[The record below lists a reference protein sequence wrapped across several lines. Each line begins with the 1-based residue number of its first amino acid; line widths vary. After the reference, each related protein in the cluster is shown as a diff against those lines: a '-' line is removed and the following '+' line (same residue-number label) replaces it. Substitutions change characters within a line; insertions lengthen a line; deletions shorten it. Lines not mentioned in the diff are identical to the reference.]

1 MFQERPL
8 DMTTTSGRQNNTARA
23 DVTAADVRDELS
35 RLSSEQI
42 TALCALPNVV
52 VYQRL
57 VMPNGQ
63 IRYTYIS
70 EGAYDLFGVSAE
82 EILSDPNAL
91 FSCHSADYSAKF
103 RERLLAASK
112 ALTIWDVEASII
124 SRDGRKK
131 YTHAIAR
138 PKRHPDGSVLWT
150 GIILDETRI
159 REAVI
164 ESIAQGLLLFDA
176 DDQLI
181 LRNSH
186 VLDLFPSLHDV
197 AVPGAKYED
206 VLRANLGAQC
216 LLLPQ
221 GVKHSSNFD
230 WQMECHRQPKAI
242 FEYRLEDGRTVLA
255 NENRTSDGGTVV
267 VYTDVSE
274 LKRREKAEESNRIK
288 SNFLAVMSHEIR
300 TPMNAVIGL
309 SASLLDTKLDSEQR
323 HVVNTIYEAS
333 NSLLH
338 LLNDILDISKLEAEK
353 VQFEAIPFAPA
364 AIINETISILQ
375 TKAIEKGLLCTSS
388 IDPAL
393 PNTLRGDPIRI
404 RQVLLNLV
412 SNAIKFTDVGLVEIT
427 VRCLSRADGMATIE
441 FMVRDSG
448 VGMAPEQIGRLFKN
462 FAQGDES
469 INRKFGGTGLGL
481 AISQKIIEQMGG
493 KIKAKSTL
501 GIGSTFWFEL
511 TLPLSDIAPINL
523 AEAPKT
529 TDRSNS
535 ALIGLAEPLQILL
548 AEDNGTNQLVFSK
561 MVQGIDVQ
569 LAVAY
574 NGREA
579 VEQASSGA
587 FDVIF
592 MDMRMPEMDGLE
604 ATRKIRALG
613 GHLADIP
620 IIALTAN
627 AFADDIKAC
636 RDAGMNDFIAK
647 PLRKKILIEKLANVA
662 GSAKRHK
669 QPKTTAHAD
678 LPTVAPAAV
687 AMTDAAPVLDD
698 AVLDA
703 LVEEIDIDGVRVTL
717 DGFLVESAQ
726 QLSRLRAYSCDSD
739 RMMIK
744 EEAHKLKGASGTFGL
759 LQVADLARTL
769 ERSALQIAPNDYR
782 DLLDRTEACFD
793 RARSELEAAMTEYAT
808 SKAVSA

>member
-1 MFQERPL
+1 
-8 DMTTTSGRQNNTARA
+8 MTTTVGQANGTVGHNEMPAAVQA
-23 DVTAADVRDELS
+23 DPT

-42 TALCALPNVV
+42 SALCALPNVV

-57 VMPNGQ
+57 VMPDGQ

-82 EILSDPNAL
+82 EILSNPNAL

-103 RERLLAASK
+103 KERLLAASK
-112 ALTIWDVEASII
+112 SLNIWDVEASII

-138 PKRHPDGSVLWT
+138 PKCNSDGSVLWT

-186 VLDLFPSLHDV
+186 ALKLFPCLQGV

-206 VLRANLGAQC
+206 ILRAQLSAQR
-216 LLLPQ
+216 LHLPE
-221 GVKHSSNFD
+221 GVKDGSNLA
-230 WQMECHRQPKAI
+230 WQMECHRQPSAI
-242 FEYRLEDGRTVLA
+242 FEYQLEDGRTVLA
-255 NENRTSDGGTVV
+255 NENRTSSGGTVV
-267 VYTDVSE
+267 VYTDISE
-274 LKRREKAEESNRIK
+274 LKRREQAEESNRVK

-323 HVVNTIYEAS
+323 HVVNTIHEAS

-338 LLNDILDISKLEAEK
+338 LLNDILDISKFEAQK

-364 AIINETISILQ
+364 ALVNETISILQ
-375 TKAIEKGLLCTSS
+375 TKAIEKGLLCSSS
-388 IDPAL
+388 IDPSLPDAL
-393 PNTLRGDPIRI
+393 LGDPIRI

-427 VRCLSRADGMATIE
+427 IRCLSRAGGMATIE
-441 FMVRDSG
+441 CLVRDT
-448 VGMAPEQIGRLFKN
+448 GMGIAPEHLDHLFKH
-462 FAQGDES
+462 FAQVDES

-493 KIKAKSTL
+493 KINVTSTP
-501 GIGSTFWFEL
+501 GKGSTFSFEI
-511 TLPLSDIAPINL
+511 TLPLSDIGVVKLTQPSGSTDGPDHML
-523 AEAPKT
+523 A
-529 TDRSNS
+529 
-535 ALIGLAEPLQILL
+535 GLAEPLQILL

-561 MVQGIDVQ
+561 MVQDVRVR
-569 LAVAY
+569 LTIAG

-579 VEQASSGA
+579 VEHASSA
-587 FDVIF
+587 TFDAIF

-604 ATRKIRALG
+604 ATRKIRELG

-647 PLRKKILIEKLANVA
+647 PLRKKILIEKLANVVSRSPQRRKPA
-662 GSAKRHK
+662 PRI
-669 QPKTTAHAD
+669 AHHD
-678 LPTVAPAAV
+678 LPMVAPGTAA
-687 AMTDAAPVLDD
+687 MSDLGPVLDR
-698 AVLDA
+698 AVFDA
-703 LVEEIDIDGVRVTL
+703 LVEEIDMDGVRATL
-717 DGFLVESAQ
+717 EPFLVETEK
-726 QLSRLRAYSCDSD
+726 QLARLRMCSCEDN
-739 RMMIK
+739 RTEIR

-759 LQVADLARTL
+759 IQLSELAQTL
-769 ERSALQIAPNDYR
+769 EHSALQIAPSNYR
-782 DLLDRTEACFD
+782 DMLDRIDACFAM
-793 RARSELEAAMTEYAT
+793 ARCELEAAMTEG
-808 SKAVSA
+808 VS

>member
-1 MFQERPL
+1 
-8 DMTTTSGRQNNTARA
+8 MTTASGRQG
-23 DVTAADVRDELS
+23 DEGRHHQSPATVQDDLS
-35 RLSSEQI
+35 RLSAEQI
-42 TALCALPNVV
+42 SALCELPNVV

-70 EGAYDLFGVSAE
+70 EGAYELFGVSAE
-82 EILSDPNAL
+82 EILSNPNAL

-103 RERLLAASK
+103 KERLLAASK
-112 ALTIWDVEASII
+112 SLTIWDVEASII

-138 PKRHPDGSVLWT
+138 PKRSPDGSVLWT

-164 ESIAQGLLLFDA
+164 ESISQGLLLFDA

-186 VLDLFPSLHDV
+186 LLDLFPSLHDV
-197 AVPGAKYED
+197 AVPGARYED
-206 VLRANLGAQC
+206 VLRAIQRLNLSEGSGPVA
-216 LLLPQ
+216 
-221 GVKHSSNFD
+221 NFD
-230 WQMECHRQPKAI
+230 GQMERHRRPNAM
-242 FEYRLEDGRTVLA
+242 FEYRLEDGRSVLA

-274 LKRREKAEESNRIK
+274 LKRREKAEESNRVK

-323 HVVNTIYEAS
+323 HVVNTMYEAS

-338 LLNDILDISKLEAEK
+338 LLNDILDISKFEDGK
-353 VQFEAIPFAPA
+353 VQFETIPFAPA
-364 AIINETISILQ
+364 AVINETISILQ

-393 PNTLRGDPIRI
+393 PDTLLGDPIRI

-412 SNAIKFTDVGLVEIT
+412 SNAIKFTEVGLVEIT

-441 FMVRDSG
+441 CSVRDTG
-448 VGMAPEQIGRLFKN
+448 VGIAPEHLDHLFKN

-493 KIKAKSTL
+493 KIKVKSTP
-501 GIGSTFWFEL
+501 GNGATFSFEL
-511 TLPLSDIAPINL
+511 TLPLSDIAVVKLTEGP
-523 AEAPKT
+523 EA
-529 TDRSNS
+529 TDRTSRT
-535 ALIGLAEPLQILL
+535 LANLTEPLQILL

-561 MVQGIDVQ
+561 MVQGIGVQ
-569 LAVAY
+569 LTIAY

-579 VEQASSGA
+579 VEHASSGT
-587 FDVIF
+587 FDAIF

-613 GHLADIP
+613 GHLADMP

-636 RDAGMNDFIAK
+636 RDAGMSDFIAK
-647 PLRKKILIEKLANVA
+647 PLRKKILIEKLANVV
-662 GSAKRHK
+662 SASPQRRKAA
-669 QPKTTAHAD
+669 KTTAHHD
-678 LPTVAPAAV
+678 LPMVAPAAV
-687 AMTDAAPVLDD
+687 AMTDTAPVLDH

-703 LVEEIDIDGVRVTL
+703 LVEEIDIEGVRITL
-717 DGFLVESAQ
+717 DGFLAETAQ
-726 QLSRLRAYSCDSD
+726 QLARLRAHSCDND
-739 RMMIK
+739 RMAIK

-759 LQVADLARTL
+759 LQVSELARTL
-769 ERSALQIAPNDYR
+769 EHSAFQITPSDYR
-782 DLLDRTEACFD
+782 DLLDRIEACFGM
-793 RARSELEAAMTEYAT
+793 ARQELEAAMTESVA
-808 SKAVSA
+808 

>member
-1 MFQERPL
+1 M
-8 DMTTTSGRQNNTARA
+8 NTQRHN
-23 DVTAADVRDELS
+23 DTPADVRDELS

-57 VMPNGQ
+57 VMPDGQ

-70 EGAYDLFGVSAE
+70 EGAYDLFGVTAE
-82 EILSDPNAL
+82 EILSNPNAL

-103 RERLLAASK
+103 RQRLLAASK

-138 PKRHPDGSVLWT
+138 PKRNSDGSVLWT

-186 VLDLFPSLHDV
+186 VLELFPSLHDV

-206 VLRANLGAQC
+206 ILRANLSAQR
-216 LLLPQ
+216 LHLPE
-221 GVKHSSNFD
+221 GVKHESNFD
-230 WQMECHRQPKAI
+230 WQMECHRQPNAI
-242 FEYRLEDGRTVLA
+242 FEYELEDGRTVLA

-267 VYTDVSE
+267 VYTDISE
-274 LKRREKAEESNRIK
+274 LKRREKAEESNRVK

-353 VQFEAIPFAPA
+353 VQFETIPFAPA

-393 PNTLRGDPIRI
+393 PLTLRGDPVRI
-404 RQVLLNLV
+404 RQVLLNLA
-412 SNAIKFTDVGLVEIT
+412 SNAIKFTEAGMVEIAAH
-427 VRCLSRADGMATIE
+427 CLSRDDGMATIACL
-441 FMVRDSG
+441 VRDTG
-448 VGMAPEQIGRLFKN
+448 VGIAPEQIGHLFKN

-493 KIKAKSTL
+493 QIKVKSTP
-501 GIGSTFWFEL
+501 GAGSTFSFEL
-511 TLPLSDIAPINL
+511 TLPLSDIAPVNL
-523 AEAPKT
+523 AEASET
-529 TDRSNS
+529 TDRANS
-535 ALIGLAEPLQILL
+535 ALASLAEPLQILL

-561 MVQGIDVQ
+561 MVQDIGIQ
-569 LAVAY
+569 LTIAH

-579 VEQASSGA
+579 LERASGGT
-587 FDVIF
+587 FDAIF

-613 GHLADIP
+613 GALADIP

-636 RDAGMNDFIAK
+636 RDAGMNDFVAK

-662 GSAKRHK
+662 TGSVLRCKKAK
-669 QPKTTAHAD
+669 TAAHAD
-678 LPTVAPAAV
+678 LPIVAPAAV
-687 AMTDAAPVLDD
+687 AMTDTAPVLDR
-698 AVLDA
+698 AVFDA
-703 LVEEIDIDGVRVTL
+703 LVDEIDIDGVRATL
-717 DGFLVESAQ
+717 EPFLAESAQ
-726 QLSRLRAYSCDSD
+726 QLAHLRAYACDSN
-739 RMMIK
+739 RAEIK

-759 LQVADLARTL
+759 LQVSELARTL
-769 ERSALQIAPNDYR
+769 EHSALKIAPNDYR
-782 DLLDRTEACFD
+782 DLLDRIDVCLD
-793 RARSELEAAMTEYAT
+793 RARGELEAAMTEGVA
-808 SKAVSA
+808 

>member
-1 MFQERPL
+1 M
-8 DMTTTSGRQNNTARA
+8 DMLRHNELP
-23 DVTAADVRDELS
+23 ADVREELR

-42 TALCALPNVV
+42 TALCELPNVV

-82 EILSDPNAL
+82 EILSNPNAR

-138 PKRHPDGSVLWT
+138 PKRNPDGSVLWT

-186 VLDLFPSLHDV
+186 VVDLFPCLHDV

-206 VLRANLGAQC
+206 ILRANLGAQR
-216 LLLPQ
+216 LHLPE

-230 WQMECHRQPKAI
+230 WQMECHRQPNAI
-242 FEYRLEDGRTVLA
+242 FEYQLEDGRTVLA

-267 VYTDVSE
+267 VYTDISE
-274 LKRREKAEESNRIK
+274 LKRREKAEESNRVK

-353 VQFEAIPFAPA
+353 VQFESIPFAPA

-388 IDPAL
+388 IDPVL
-393 PNTLRGDPIRI
+393 PVTLRGDPIRI

-412 SNAIKFTDVGLVEIT
+412 SNAIKFTDVGMVEIA
-427 VRCLSRADGMATIE
+427 VRCLSNDNSMATIE
-441 FMVRDSG
+441 CLVRDTG
-448 VGMAPEQIGRLFKN
+448 VGIAPEQIGHLFKN

-493 KIKAKSTL
+493 QIKVTSTP
-501 GIGSTFWFEL
+501 GAGSTFSFEL
-511 TLPLSDIAPINL
+511 TLPLSDIAPVNL
-523 AEAPKT
+523 AEGSEVTNRA
-529 TDRSNS
+529 NS

-548 AEDNGTNQLVFSK
+548 AEDNATNQLVFSK
-561 MVQGIDVQ
+561 MVQDIGVQ
-569 LAVAY
+569 LTIAH

-579 VEQASSGA
+579 VERASSGT
-587 FDVIF
+587 FDAIF

-604 ATRKIRALG
+604 ATRKIRALA

-647 PLRKKILIEKLANVA
+647 PLRKKILIEKLANVVTS
-662 GSAKRHK
+662 SAQRCK
-669 QPKTTAHAD
+669 QAKTTARAD
-678 LPTVAPAAV
+678 LPMVDPAAV
-687 AMTDAAPVLDD
+687 AMTDVAPILDY
-698 AVLDA
+698 AVLDV
-703 LVEEIDIDGVRVTL
+703 LVEEIGVDGVRATL
-717 DGFLVESAQ
+717 DAFLTESAQ

-739 RMMIK
+739 RMGIK
-744 EEAHKLKGASGTFGL
+744 EEAHKVKGASGTFGL
-759 LQVADLARTL
+759 LQVSELARTL
-769 ERSALQIAPNDYR
+769 EHSAFKIVPGDYQ
-782 DLLDRTEACFD
+782 DLLDRIEACFGM
-793 RARSELEAAMTEYAT
+793 ARIELEAAMTESVA
-808 SKAVSA
+808 

>member
-1 MFQERPL
+1 MTMTFGRPYDTL
-8 DMTTTSGRQNNTARA
+8 ARNETPA
-23 DVTAADVRDELS
+23 TVRDDLT

-57 VMPNGQ
+57 VMPDGQ

-82 EILSDPNAL
+82 EILSNPNAL

-138 PKRHPDGSVLWT
+138 PHRNSDGSVLWT

-159 REAVI
+159 REAIV

-176 DDQLI
+176 DDQLL

-186 VLDLFPSLHDV
+186 VSSLFPSLKDV

-206 VLRANLGAQC
+206 VVRANLGVQC
-216 LLLPQ
+216 LNLSD
-221 GVKHSSNFD
+221 GAGHISNFD
-230 WQMECHRQPKAI
+230 GQMECHRRPNAI
-242 FEYRLEDGRTVLA
+242 FEYQLEDGRSVLA

-267 VYTDVSE
+267 VYTDISE
-274 LKRREKAEESNRIK
+274 LKRREKAEESNRVK

-353 VQFEAIPFAPA
+353 VEFESIPFAPA
-364 AIINETISILQ
+364 AVINETISILQ
-375 TKAIEKGLLCTSS
+375 TKAVEKGLLCSSS

-393 PNTLRGDPIRI
+393 PATLLGDPIRI

-412 SNAIKFTDVGLVEIT
+412 SNAIKFTEVGLVEIAI
-427 VRCLSRADGMATIE
+427 RCLSSANGAVTIE
-441 FMVRDSG
+441 CSVRDTG
-448 VGMAPEQIGRLFKN
+448 VGIAPENVGHLFKN

-469 INRKFGGTGLGL
+469 INRKYGGTGLGL
-481 AISQKIIEQMGG
+481 AISQKIVEQMGG
-493 KIKAKSTL
+493 KIKVKSTP
-501 GIGSTFWFEL
+501 GSGSTFSFEL
-511 TLPLSDIAPINL
+511 VLPVSDIALVKVAEGTEAADRAKGTL
-523 AEAPKT
+523 A
-529 TDRSNS
+529 
-535 ALIGLAEPLQILL
+535 GLVEPLQILL

-561 MVQGIDVQ
+561 MVQGVGVQ
-569 LAVAY
+569 LTIAHS
-574 NGREA
+574 GREA
-579 VEQASSGA
+579 VEHASNGT
-587 FDVIF
+587 FDAIF

-604 ATRKIRALG
+604 ATRRIRALG
-613 GHLADIP
+613 GHLTDIP

-647 PLRKKILIEKLANVA
+647 PLRKKILIEKLAKVV
-662 GSAKRHK
+662 SSSPKRRK
-669 QPKTTAHAD
+669 QAKTTAHAE
-678 LPTVAPAAV
+678 LPIVAPAAV
-687 AMTDAAPVLDD
+687 AMTDIAPVLDR

-703 LVEEIDIDGVRVTL
+703 LVEEIEIEGVRAAL
-717 DGFLVESAQ
+717 DDFMAETAE
-726 QLSRLRAYSCDSD
+726 QLARLRECSCDND
-739 RMMIK
+739 RAEIK
-744 EEAHKLKGASGTFGL
+744 EEAHSLKGASGTFGL
-759 LQVADLARTL
+759 IQVSELAQIL
-769 ERSALQIAPNDYR
+769 EHSALQIPPSDYR
-782 DLLDRTEACFD
+782 DLLDRIEACFGM
-793 RARSELEAAMTEYAT
+793 ARNELKAAMTESVA
-808 SKAVSA
+808 

>member
-1 MFQERPL
+1 MTITFGRPHG
-8 DMTTTSGRQNNTARA
+8 TVGHSEIP
-23 DVTAADVRDELS
+23 AAVQDELA

-57 VMPNGQ
+57 VMPDGQ

-82 EILSDPNAL
+82 EILSNPNAL

-112 ALTIWDVEASII
+112 TLTIWDVEASII

-138 PKRHPDGSVLWT
+138 PHRNSDGSVLWT

-159 REAVI
+159 REAIV

-176 DDQLI
+176 DDQLL

-186 VLDLFPSLHDV
+186 VSDLFPSLQNV

-206 VLRANLGAQC
+206 IIRANLDVQC
-216 LLLPQ
+216 LNLSD
-221 GVKHSSNFD
+221 GVGHLSNFD
-230 WQMECHRQPKAI
+230 GQMECHRRPNAI
-242 FEYRLEDGRTVLA
+242 FEYQLEDGRSVLA

-267 VYTDVSE
+267 VFTDISE
-274 LKRREKAEESNRIK
+274 LKRREKAEESNRVK

-338 LLNDILDISKLEAEK
+338 LLNDILDISKFEAGK

-364 AIINETISILQ
+364 AVINETISILQ

-388 IDPAL
+388 IDSAL
-393 PNTLRGDPIRI
+393 PDTLRGDPIRI

-412 SNAIKFTDVGLVEIT
+412 SNAIKFTEVGLVEIA
-427 VRCLSRADGMATIE
+427 VRCLSSANGMATIE
-441 FMVRDSG
+441 CLVRDTG
-448 VGMAPEQIGRLFKN
+448 IGIAPEHVDHLFEN

-481 AISQKIIEQMGG
+481 AISQKIIEQMGS
-493 KIKAKSTL
+493 KIKVKSTP
-501 GIGSTFWFEL
+501 GSGSTFSFEL
-511 TLPLSDIAPINL
+511 TLPLSDMVLVKLTEGPEAADRSTRAL
-523 AEAPKT
+523 AE
-529 TDRSNS
+529 
-535 ALIGLAEPLQILL
+535 LIEPLQILL

-561 MVQGIDVQ
+561 MVQGVGVQ
-569 LAVAY
+569 LTIAHS
-574 NGREA
+574 GREA
-579 VEQASSGA
+579 VEHASSGT
-587 FDVIF
+587 FDAIF

-604 ATRKIRALG
+604 ATRRIRALG
-613 GHLADIP
+613 GRLADIP
-620 IIALTAN
+620 IVALTAN

-636 RDAGMNDFIAK
+636 RDAGMDDFIAK
-647 PLRKKILIEKLANVA
+647 PLRKKILIEKLAKVV
-662 GSAKRHK
+662 SSSPQRRK
-669 QPKTTAHAD
+669 QSKTTAHYE
-678 LPTVAPAAV
+678 LPIVAPAVV
-687 AMTDAAPVLDD
+687 AMTDIAPVLDH
-698 AVLDA
+698 AVFDA
-703 LVEEIDIDGVRVTL
+703 LIEEIGVDGVRAAL
-717 DGFLVESAQ
+717 DDFLAETAV
-726 QLSRLRAYSCDSD
+726 QLGRLRECSCDD
-739 RMMIK
+739 GRTEIK
-744 EEAHKLKGASGTFGL
+744 EEAHSLKGASGTFGL
-759 LQVADLARTL
+759 LQVSELARML
-769 ERSALQIAPNDYR
+769 EHSALQIAPNNYR
-782 DLLDRTEACFD
+782 DLLDRIEACFGM
-793 RARSELEAAMTEYAT
+793 ARSELEAAMTERVA
-808 SKAVSA
+808 

>member
-1 MFQERPL
+1 
-8 DMTTTSGRQNNTARA
+8 MTTTVGRSNGTVGHHNEIPSAIQA
-23 DVTAADVRDELS
+23 DPT

-57 VMPNGQ
+57 VMPDGK

-82 EILSDPNAL
+82 EILSNPNAL

-103 RERLLAASK
+103 KDRLLAASK

-138 PKRHPDGSVLWT
+138 PKRNPDGSVLWT

-176 DDQLI
+176 DDRLI

-206 VLRANLGAQC
+206 VLRAIQRLNLSGDSN
-216 LLLPQ
+216 
-221 GVKHSSNFD
+221 HTSSFD
-230 WQMECHRQPKAI
+230 WQMECHRRPNAI
-242 FEYRLEDGRTVLA
+242 FEYQLEDGRSVLA

-267 VYTDVSE
+267 VYTDISE
-274 LKRREKAEESNRIK
+274 LKRREKAEESNRVK

-338 LLNDILDISKLEAEK
+338 LLNDILDISKLEAQK

-364 AIINETISILQ
+364 ALVNETISILQ
-375 TKAIEKGLLCTSS
+375 TKAIEKGLLCSSS
-388 IDPAL
+388 IDPSLPDAL
-393 PNTLRGDPIRI
+393 LGDPIRI

-427 VRCLSRADGMATIE
+427 IRCLSRAGGMATIE
-441 FMVRDSG
+441 CLVRDT
-448 VGMAPEQIGRLFKN
+448 GMGIAPEHLDHLFKH
-462 FAQGDES
+462 FAQVDES

-493 KIKAKSTL
+493 KINVTSTP
-501 GIGSTFWFEL
+501 G
-511 TLPLSDIAPINL
+511 
-523 AEAPKT
+523 
-529 TDRSNS
+529 
-535 ALIGLAEPLQILL
+535 
-548 AEDNGTNQLVFSK
+548 
-561 MVQGIDVQ
+561 
-569 LAVAY
+569 
-574 NGREA
+574 
-579 VEQASSGA
+579 
-587 FDVIF
+587 
-592 MDMRMPEMDGLE
+592 
-604 ATRKIRALG
+604 
-613 GHLADIP
+613 
-620 IIALTAN
+620 
-627 AFADDIKAC
+627 
-636 RDAGMNDFIAK
+636 
-647 PLRKKILIEKLANVA
+647 
-662 GSAKRHK
+662 
-669 QPKTTAHAD
+669 
-678 LPTVAPAAV
+678 
-687 AMTDAAPVLDD
+687 
-698 AVLDA
+698 
-703 LVEEIDIDGVRVTL
+703 
-717 DGFLVESAQ
+717 
-726 QLSRLRAYSCDSD
+726 
-739 RMMIK
+739 
-744 EEAHKLKGASGTFGL
+744 KG
-759 LQVADLARTL
+759 
-769 ERSALQIAPNDYR
+769 
-782 DLLDRTEACFD
+782 
-793 RARSELEAAMTEYAT
+793 
-808 SKAVSA
+808 

>member
-1 MFQERPL
+1 
-8 DMTTTSGRQNNTARA
+8 MTTTFDQQDETLRHNETPAG
-23 DVTAADVRDELS
+23 VRDELS

-57 VMPNGQ
+57 VMPDGK

-82 EILSDPNAL
+82 EILSNPNAL

-103 RERLLAASK
+103 KERLLAASK

-138 PKRHPDGSVLWT
+138 PKRNHDGSVLWT

-164 ESIAQGLLLFDA
+164 ESIAQGLILFDA

-186 VLDLFPSLHDV
+186 MVDLFPSLRDI

-206 VLRANLGAQC
+206 VVRASLGVQC
-216 LLLPQ
+216 LNLSE
-221 GVKHSSNFD
+221 GHSHGSNFD
-230 WQMECHRQPKAI
+230 RQMESHRRPNAI
-242 FEYRLEDGRTVLA
+242 FEYQLEDGRSVLA

-267 VYTDVSE
+267 VYTDISE
-274 LKRREKAEESNRIK
+274 LKRREKAEESNRVK

-338 LLNDILDISKLEAEK
+338 LLNDILDISKFEAGK
-353 VQFEAIPFAPA
+353 AQFETIPFAPA

-375 TKAIEKGLLCTSS
+375 TKAIEKGLLCNLS
-388 IDPAL
+388 IDPAM
-393 PNTLRGDPIRI
+393 PDTLLGDPIRI

-412 SNAIKFTDVGLVEIT
+412 SNAIKFTEVGLVEIAM
-427 VRCLSRADGMATIE
+427 RCLSRENGMATIE
-441 FMVRDSG
+441 CSVRDTG
-448 VGMAPEQIGRLFKN
+448 VGIAPEHIDHLFQN

-481 AISQKIIEQMGG
+481 AISQKIIEQMGS
-493 KIKAKSTL
+493 KIKVQSMPGCGA
-501 GIGSTFWFEL
+501 TFSFEL
-511 TLPLSDIAPINL
+511 TLPVSDIALVKLPESGEATNPANCTL
-523 AEAPKT
+523 A
-529 TDRSNS
+529 
-535 ALIGLAEPLQILL
+535 GLAKPLQILL

-561 MVQGIDVQ
+561 MVQDIRVT
-569 LAVAY
+569 LTIAH

-579 VEQASSGA
+579 VEHASRGI
-587 FDVIF
+587 FDAIF

-604 ATRKIRALG
+604 ATRKIRAIG

-647 PLRKKILIEKLANVA
+647 PLRKKILTEKLANVV
-662 GSAKRHK
+662 K
-669 QPKTTAHAD
+669 QAKTTAHCG
-678 LPTVAPAAV
+678 LPMVAPAAV
-687 AMTDAAPVLDD
+687 AMTDMAPALDR

-703 LVEEIDIDGVRVTL
+703 LIEEIDIDGVRLAL
-717 DGFLVESAQ
+717 DGFQAETAE
-726 QLSRLRAYSCDSD
+726 QLARLRTCSCGND
-739 RMMIK
+739 RSVIK

-759 LQVADLARTL
+759 VQVSELARTL
-769 ERSALQIAPNDYR
+769 EHSALQVAQSDYR
-782 DLLDRTEACFD
+782 DLLDRIEACFGL
-793 RARSELEAAMTEYAT
+793 ARRELEAAMSEGVA
-808 SKAVSA
+808 